1 MTKHY
6 CDSCGKELSIG
17 ITYDVPIIN
26 KNEELTSIDLQ
37 LCEDC
42 CKKFNNFLKDFFPTD
57 VYEELQESVSWDKDD
72 LW

>member
-6 CDSCGKELSIG
+6 CDSCGKELNIG

-42 CKKFNNFLKDFFPTD
+42 CKNLIIF
-57 VYEELQESVSWDKDD
+57 
-72 LW
+72 

>member
-26 KNEELTSIDLQ
+26 KTKNLHQ
-37 LCEDC
+37 
-42 CKKFNNFLKDFFPTD
+42 
-57 VYEELQESVSWDKDD
+57 
-72 LW
+72 